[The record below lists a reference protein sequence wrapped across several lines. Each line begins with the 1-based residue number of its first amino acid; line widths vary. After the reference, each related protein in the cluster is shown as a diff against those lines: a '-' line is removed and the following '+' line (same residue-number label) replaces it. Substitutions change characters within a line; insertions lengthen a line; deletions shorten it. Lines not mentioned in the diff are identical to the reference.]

1 LQRLAQL
8 PDQTVVYPGHQYS
21 VPSSSPMEN
30 VRQANYVYRT
40 RNKEAW
46 MQWFGGVDS

>member
-1 LQRLAQL
+1 
-8 PDQTVVYPGHQYS
+8 
-21 VPSSSPMEN
+21 MEN